1 MSSPKPGVPKLL
13 DTAKYTFLG
22 LYFFMEMF
30 TITDVMGLTRLESGP
45 WVVIESNRFWF
56 YALMCSML
64 SAVWEGLFA
73 GEKQQRLVAEKEKKK
88 GRKESAEKRVV
99 SSGPKRGLPYKQ
111 LVIDGCDL
119 FIPGAVVGW
128 MPFSPLTVGVA
139 MAISTLLQLGDMWPR
154 IQAQTAAAAAAAA
167 SVQKKQ

>member
-1 MSSPKPGVPKLL
+1 
-13 DTAKYTFLG
+13 
-22 LYFFMEMF
+22 
-30 TITDVMGLTRLESGP
+30 
-45 WVVIESNRFWF
+45 
-56 YALMCSML
+56 
-64 SAVWEGLFA
+64 
-73 GEKQQRLVAEKEKKK
+73 
-88 GRKESAEKRVV
+88 
-99 SSGPKRGLPYKQ
+99 LPYKQ